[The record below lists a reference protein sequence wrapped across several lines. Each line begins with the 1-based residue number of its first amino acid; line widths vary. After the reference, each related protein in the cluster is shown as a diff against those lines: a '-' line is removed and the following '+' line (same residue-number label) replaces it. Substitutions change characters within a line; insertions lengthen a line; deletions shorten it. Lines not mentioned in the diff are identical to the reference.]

1 MAYSIMDQ
9 PASLFVLGSFVV
21 ACSAK
26 VPHLPRPGE
35 SLRAEAFTAEP
46 GGKGLNLALG
56 AHRLGARVDGIFS
69 IGTDLF
75 SQLAHSAFAQAG
87 LSPSMLRQVDA
98 KTGSGIGFTDSH
110 GENCLA
116 VCPGANLL
124 LSPQD
129 IRSVEQAVRGAGLVL
144 AQFEIGDEP
153 ILEGFALA
161 HDAGVRTLLNP
172 SPFRYI
178 NQRLLEHTSVLV
190 LNRVEAAQ
198 LAKSY
203 GFGIQGTLVSLNDM
217 AATLLEQGPELI
229 VVTLGSEGAVAYQR
243 GAPPL
248 HQPAFQVHVVD
259 TLGAGDAFTAGL
271 AVGLLQGR
279 PLPECLR
286 QAAACG
292 AIVCMDIGVF
302 DVLPN
307 VEQLDFFLASQETGR
322 I

>member
-1 MAYSIMDQ
+1 MDQ
-9 PASLFVLGSFVV
+9 PASIFVLGSFVV

-75 SQLAHSAFAQAG
+75 SQLAQSAFAQTG

-124 LSPQD
+124 LSAQD
-129 IRSVEQAVRGAGLVL
+129 IRSVEQAVREAGLVL

-153 ILEGFALA
+153 ILEAFTLA
-161 HDAGVRTLLNP
+161 HAAGARTVLNP
-172 SPFRYI
+172 SPYRPVDPRI
-178 NQRLLEHTSVLV
+178 LECTTILV
-190 LNRVEAAQ
+190 LNQVEAAHV
-198 LAKSY
+198 AS
-203 GFGIQGTLVSLNDM
+203 TLGHPANRDPAEALDQM
-217 AATLLEQGPELI
+217 AATLLKHGPEM
-229 VVTLGSEGAVAYQR
+229 VVATLGRDGAVVFQQ
-243 GAPPL
+243 GAAPL
-248 HQPAFQVHVVD
+248 RQTAFPVDAID

-271 AVGLLQGR
+271 VTGFLAGCSAAESLKR
-279 PLPECLR
+279 
-286 QAAACG
+286 AAACG
-292 AIVCMDIGVF
+292 AIVCKRVGVF
-302 DVLPN
+302 DALPTQA
-307 VEQLDFFLASQETGR
+307 ELDAFLKEADHGAPA
-322 I
+322 

>member
-1 MAYSIMDQ
+1 MDQ

-26 VPHLPRPGE
+26 VAHLPRPGE

-56 AHRLGARVDGIFS
+56 AHRLGAKVDGIFS

-75 SQLAHSAFAQAG
+75 SQLAHSAFAHAG
-87 LSPSMLRQVDA
+87 LSAAMLRQVDA

-153 ILEGFALA
+153 ILEAFALA

-172 SPFRYI
+172 SPFRRI
-178 NQRLLEHTSVLV
+178 APRMLEHTSVLV
-190 LNRVEAAQ
+190 LNQVEAAQ
-198 LAKSY
+198 LAEAF
-203 GFGIQGTLVSLNDM
+203 GFGRRGSPKTLDGM
-217 AATLLEQGPELI
+217 AATLLERGPELI
-229 VVTLGSEGAVAYQR
+229 VVTLGSKGSVAYRR

-248 HQPAFQVHVVD
+248 HQPSFPVKAID
-259 TLGAGDAFTAGL
+259 TLGAGDAFTAGF
-271 AVGLLQGR
+271 AVGLLQDR

-292 AIVCMDIGVF
+292 AIVCIEVGVF

-307 VEQLDFFLASQETGR
+307 TEQMDVFLAAQETR
-322 I
+322 QEK

>member
-1 MAYSIMDQ
+1 MDQ
-9 PASLFVLGSFVV
+9 SASLFVLGSFVV

-26 VPHLPRPGE
+26 VSHLPRPGE
-35 SLRAEAFTAEP
+35 SLLADAFTVEP

-56 AHRLGARVDGIFS
+56 AHRLGERVDGIFS

-75 SQLAHSAFAQAG
+75 AQLAHSAFAQAG
-87 LSPSMLRQVDA
+87 LSPSMLRQVEA
-98 KTGSGIGFTDSH
+98 QTGSGIGFTDSH

-124 LSPQD
+124 LSARD
-129 IRSVEQAVRGAGLVL
+129 IRSIEKAVREADLVL

-153 ILEGFALA
+153 ILEAFALA
-161 HDAGVRTLLNP
+161 QEAGVRTLLNP
-172 SPFRYI
+172 SPFRPVD
-178 NQRLLEHTSVLV
+178 QRMLEHTAILV

-198 LAKSY
+198 LAESS
-203 GFGIQGTLVSLNDM
+203 GFGAHGTLDSLNDM

-229 VVTLGSEGAVAYQR
+229 VVTLGSEGAIAYQKEAR
-243 GAPPL
+243 PL
-248 HQPAFQVHVVD
+248 HQPAFQVNVVD
-259 TLGAGDAFTAGL
+259 TLGAGDAFTVGL

-279 PLPECLR
+279 PLPDCLR

-292 AIVCMDIGVF
+292 AIVCLEVGVF

-307 VEQLDFFLASQETGR
+307 GEQLRLFLAAQET
-322 I
+322 

>member
-1 MAYSIMDQ
+1 MDQ
-9 PASLFVLGSFVV
+9 PASIFVLGSFVV

-35 SLRAEAFTAEP
+35 SLRAEAFTVEP

-75 SQLAHSAFAQAG
+75 SQLAQSAFAQTG
-87 LSPSMLRQVDA
+87 LSSAMLRHVDA
-98 KTGSGIGFTDSH
+98 KTGSGIGFTDLR

-124 LSPQD
+124 LSAQD
-129 IRSVEQAVRGAGLVL
+129 IRSVEQAVREAGLVL
-144 AQFEIGDEP
+144 AQFETGDEP
-153 ILEGFALA
+153 ILEAFALA
-161 HDAGVRTLLNP
+161 RGAGVRTLLNP
-172 SPFRYI
+172 SPFRCVD
-178 NQRLLEHTSVLV
+178 QRMLEHTSVLV
-190 LNRVEAAQ
+190 LNRVEATQ
-198 LAKSY
+198 LAESS
-203 GFGIQGTLVSLNDM
+203 GFGTIGTLEGLNDM
-217 AATLLEQGPELI
+217 AAALLEQGPELI
-229 VVTLGSEGAVAYQR
+229 VVTLGSEGAIAYQR
-243 GAPPL
+243 GIPPL
-248 HQPAFQVHVVD
+248 RQPSFPVKVID

-286 QAAACG
+286 QATACG
-292 AIVCMDIGVF
+292 AILCMEIGVF

-307 VEQLDFFLASQETGR
+307 FEQLDLFLAAQETKR
-322 I
+322 IQ

>member
-1 MAYSIMDQ
+1 MDQ

-26 VPHLPRPGE
+26 VSHLPRPGE
-35 SLRAEAFTAEP
+35 SLRAEAFTVEP

-56 AHRLGARVDGIFS
+56 AHRLGAKVDGIFS
-69 IGTDLF
+69 IGTDQF

-87 LSPSMLRQVDA
+87 LSPSMLRQVEA
-98 KTGSGIGFTDSH
+98 KTGSGIGFTDSR

-116 VCPGANLL
+116 VFPGANLL

-144 AQFEIGDEP
+144 AQFEIEDEP
-153 ILEGFALA
+153 ILEAFAQA

-172 SPFRYI
+172 SPFRHI
-178 NQRLLEHTSVLV
+178 NHRMLEHTSVLV

-198 LAKSY
+198 LAEA
-203 GFGIQGTLVSLNDM
+203 FGLGGQGPRRILDDM
-217 AATLLEQGPELI
+217 AATLLERGPELI
-229 VVTLGSEGAVAYQR
+229 VVTLGSEGAVAYRR
-243 GAPPL
+243 GVPPL
-248 HQPAFQVHVVD
+248 HQPAFPVRTID
-259 TLGAGDAFTAGL
+259 TLGAGDAFTVGL

-279 PLPECLR
+279 SLPECLT

-292 AIVCMDIGVF
+292 AVVCMEVGVF

-307 VEQLDFFLASQETGR
+307 VEQLDFFLAAQETGR
-322 I
+322 VQ

>member
-1 MAYSIMDQ
+1 MDQ
-9 PASLFVLGSFVV
+9 SASFFVLGSFVV

-26 VPHLPRPGE
+26 VAHLPRPGE

-56 AHRLGARVDGIFS
+56 AHRLGAKVDGIFS

-87 LSPSMLRQVDA
+87 LSPSMLRQVEA

-116 VCPGANLL
+116 VSPGANLL
-124 LSPQD
+124 LSAQD
-129 IRSVEQAVRGAGLVL
+129 IRSVEQAVREAGLVL

-153 ILEGFALA
+153 ILEAFTIA
-161 HDAGVRTLLNP
+161 DAVGAPTVLNP
-172 SPFRYI
+172 SPYRPVDPRI
-178 NQRLLEHTSVLV
+178 LERTSVLV
-190 LNRVEAAQ
+190 LNRVEATH
-198 LAKSY
+198 LAKSSD
-203 GFGIQGTLVSLNDM
+203 FGTQGTLESLNDM

-229 VVTLGSEGAVAYQR
+229 VVTLGSEGAIAYQR
-243 GAPPL
+243 GVPPL
-248 HQPAFQVHVVD
+248 HQPSFTVKAID

-279 PLPECLR
+279 PLLECLR

-292 AIVCMDIGVF
+292 AIVCMEVGVF

-307 VEQLDFFLASQETGR
+307 VEQLDFFLVAQETGQ
-322 I
+322 IQ

>member
-1 MAYSIMDQ
+1 MDQ

-56 AHRLGARVDGIFS
+56 AHRLGERVDGIFS

-75 SQLAHSAFAQAG
+75 AQPAHSAFAQAG
-87 LSPSMLRQVDA
+87 LSPSMLRQVEA
-98 KTGSGIGFTDSH
+98 QTGSGIGFTDSH

-116 VCPGANLL
+116 VYPGANLL
-124 LSPQD
+124 LSARD
-129 IRSVEQAVRGAGLVL
+129 IRSIEKAVREADLVL

-153 ILEGFALA
+153 ILEAFAVA
-161 HDAGVRTLLNP
+161 QGAGVRTLLNP
-172 SPFRYI
+172 SPFRLVD
-178 NQRLLEHTSVLV
+178 QRMLEHTSVLV

-198 LAKSY
+198 FAESS
-203 GFGIQGTLVSLNDM
+203 GFGDQGTLESLNDM
-217 AATLLEQGPELI
+217 ATTLLEQGPELI

-243 GAPPL
+243 GARPL
-248 HQPAFQVHVVD
+248 HQPAFQVNVVD
-259 TLGAGDAFTAGL
+259 TLGAGDAFTVGL

-279 PLPECLR
+279 PLPDCLR

-292 AIVCMDIGVF
+292 ALVCMEVGVF
-302 DVLPN
+302 DALPN
-307 VEQLDFFLASQETGR
+307 VEQLDFFLAAQETGQ
-322 I
+322 IQ

>member
-1 MAYSIMDQ
+1 MDQ

-26 VPHLPRPGE
+26 VAHLPRPGE

-56 AHRLGARVDGIFS
+56 AHRLGARIDGIFS

-75 SQLAHSAFAQAG
+75 AQLAYSAFAQAG
-87 LSPSMLRQVDA
+87 LSPSMLRQAEA

-124 LSPQD
+124 LSAPD
-129 IRSVEQAVRGAGLVL
+129 IRSIEKAVREAHLVL

-153 ILEGFALA
+153 ILEAFALA
-161 HDAGVRTLLNP
+161 QDAGVRTLLNP
-172 SPFRYI
+172 SPFRCV
-178 NQRLLEHTSVLV
+178 NQRMLEHTSVLV
-190 LNRVEAAQ
+190 LNRVEATQ
-198 LAKSY
+198 LAESS
-203 GFGIQGTLVSLNDM
+203 GFGAHGTLESLNDM
-217 AATLLEQGPELI
+217 ATTLLERGPELI
-229 VVTLGSEGAVAYQR
+229 VVTLGNEGAIAYQK
-243 GAPPL
+243 GARPL
-248 HQPAFQVHVVD
+248 RQPAFQVNVVD

-292 AIVCMDIGVF
+292 AIVCMEVGVF

-307 VEQLDFFLASQETGR
+307 AQQLDVFLVAQETKQTR
-322 I
+322 